1 MQVVGAEAL
10 LRWNGNGGGWHG
22 VAALNKLCADEFDDL
37 WRWNLSC
44 VARAFAQLKRAGWR
58 PTEVRPG
65 FFISLNL
72 SCKQI
77 SSNTWADE
85 LLRMIRQSDVP
96 FRCVEVELTEH
107 ADAENFAAAAVAFE
121 RVRNAGVAISL
132 DDFPEGGSS
141 FMRLAHLMF
150 DKVKID
156 RGMLPGVDD
165 TVSVWMRKREI
176 LRDLQI
182 MVERTGARIV
192 IEGIERHVQYSFLSS
207 LQPMEWQGFLWGR
220 AIPLSELMPR
230 LSCLDD
236 APVQEW
242 MRREFSTRAN
252 EFS

>member
-1 MQVVGAEAL
+1 
-10 LRWNGNGGGWHG
+10 
-22 VAALNKLCADEFDDL
+22 
-37 WRWNLSC
+37 
-44 VARAFAQLKRAGWR
+44 
-58 PTEVRPG
+58 
-65 FFISLNL
+65 
-72 SCKQI
+72 
-77 SSNTWADE
+77 
-85 LLRMIRQSDVP
+85 
-96 FRCVEVELTEH
+96 
-107 ADAENFAAAAVAFE
+107 
-121 RVRNAGVAISL
+121 
-132 DDFPEGGSS
+132 
-141 FMRLAHLMF
+141 MF

-156 RGMLPGVDD
+156 RGMLPSVDD

-230 LSCLDD
+230 LSCLDG

-242 MRREFSTRAN
+242 MRREFPTRAN